1 MRKIY
6 SLILSV
12 LALAS
17 LASCQQ
23 EPIIEELDLTR
34 CLTPTNV
41 TAVIRNGEYINFNWD
56 KSKTAEA
63 FEVELYTN
71 EELTGEPAIELTIP
85 KEDLPYLAH
94 VEADVTYWFRA
105 RAIAASKEPSKW
117 YVHPRALETSAIK
130 TPLDPRLVDRS
141 ANSISISWTKDDE
154 VDHIRITPPLDG
166 DDEYTRFEVD
176 AAAVAA
182 GAIEVTGLKP
192 STNYSLTVHFKSAER
207 GTVTAWTLPDLTG
220 ATKVTTAEA
229 LKQAI
234 ADGAPGF
241 LRLNIACP
249 RKTLDAGLDRLIQ
262 GIQSFIIN

>member
-71 EELTGEPAIELTIP
+71 EAMEGEPAISLTIP

-94 VEADVTYWFRA
+94 VEADETYWFRA
-105 RAIAASKEPSKW
+105 RAVSSSKEPSKW
-117 YVHPRALETSAIK
+117 YIHPRSLETSAIK
-130 TPLDPRLVDRS
+130 SDLSPELVSRT

-154 VDHIRITPPLDG
+154 VDHIRSTPPLDG
-166 DDEYTRFEVD
+166 DEEYTRF
-176 AAAVAA
+176 AV
-182 GAIEVTGLKP
+182 
-192 STNYSLTVHFKSAER
+192 N
-207 GTVTAWTLPDLTG
+207 
-220 ATKVTTAEA
+220 
-229 LKQAI
+229 
-234 ADGAPGF
+234 
-241 LRLNIACP
+241 
-249 RKTLDAGLDRLIQ
+249 
-262 GIQSFIIN
+262 